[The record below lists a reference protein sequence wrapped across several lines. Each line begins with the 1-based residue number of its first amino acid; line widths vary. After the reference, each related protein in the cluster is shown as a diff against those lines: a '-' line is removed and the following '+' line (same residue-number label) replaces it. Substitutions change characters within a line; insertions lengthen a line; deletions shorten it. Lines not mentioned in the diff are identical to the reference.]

1 MTEVLLRAHDVSR
14 EFRTPAGVVHAVVG
28 ASLEVC
34 AGELVVVR
42 GRSGAGKT
50 TLLGML
56 AGADVPTSG
65 AVERPTEPGETGYV
79 MQTFGLVDVLSA
91 AENVELPL
99 RVVRTPSAERDE
111 RVRDALATV
120 GLARHGHQRPAEL
133 SGGQRQR
140 VAIARALVT
149 RPRLLVADEPTGQLD
164 SVTAGAVMDVLRELT
179 RSGGVAAIVA
189 THDPILVERAD
200 RVLDLHDGHL
210 AEV

>member
-1 MTEVLLRAHDVSR
+1 MTDVLLRASDVSR
-14 EFRTPAGVVHAVVG
+14 DFRTPAGVVHAVV
-28 ASLEVC
+28 AVSLEVR

-56 AGADVPTSG
+56 AGADAPTTG
-65 AVERPTEPGETGYV
+65 TVERPREPGAVGYV

-99 RVVRTPSAERDE
+99 RVVRTPAAERDA

-140 VAIARALVT
+140 VAVARALVT
-149 RPRLLVADEPTGQLD
+149 RPRVLVADEPTGQLD
-164 SVTAGAVMDVLRELT
+164 SVTAGTVMDVLRDLT
-179 RSGGVAAIVA
+179 RSDGVAALVA

-210 AEV
+210 VER

>member
-1 MTEVLLRAHDVSR
+1 MTEIVLSAQDVSR

-28 ASLEVC
+28 ASLEVR

-65 AVERPTEPGETGYV
+65 TVTRPSGPGGIGYV
-79 MQTFGLVDVLSA
+79 MQTFGLVEVLSA

-99 RVVRTPSAERDE
+99 RVVRTPSDERDS
-111 RVRDALATV
+111 RVAAALATV
-120 GLARHGHQRPAEL
+120 GLTRHGHQRPDEL

-149 RPRLLVADEPTGQLD
+149 RPGLVIADEPTGQLD

-179 RSGGVAAIVA
+179 RVDGVAAVVA

-200 RVLDLHDGHL
+200 RVYDLHDGHL
-210 AEV
+210 TAA